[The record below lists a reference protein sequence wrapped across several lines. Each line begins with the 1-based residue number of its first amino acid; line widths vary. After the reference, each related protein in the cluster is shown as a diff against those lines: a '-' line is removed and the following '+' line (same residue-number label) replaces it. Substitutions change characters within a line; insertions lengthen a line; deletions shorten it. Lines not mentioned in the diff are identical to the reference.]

1 MTGSLINPRPQFCIS
16 PAKHEEYRR
25 TKFEGGELL
34 LTLVGG
40 LGQCAVVPKSMAGWN
55 AARAVAVLRLKDAS
69 NARFLRLCLLS
80 RPLQYLMNAWAN
92 TTVQATLNLK
102 EIRQLPVPW
111 PPKHERRLIAHA
123 VGTLDSKIELNTR
136 MNETLEAI
144 AQGLYK
150 FWFIDTTQGGPPN
163 GWHEGRFGNLTE
175 FLGGYAFK
183 SKDWIEQG
191 VPVVKIGSVKPGIVD
206 LTEVTFVSDQV
217 AAEAKRFRLSAGDL
231 LVGMTGYVG
240 EVGLVP
246 PTDNPPLLN
255 QRVGKFV
262 LEKPGTS
269 GLGFLYCLTRRRGFK
284 AEVEAKS
291 HGTAQANVSAEGILS
306 IPILVPQKDLRDKF
320 NRICEPILNRILVNH
335 AESHTLAA
343 LRDTLLPK
351 LLSGEI
357 RLRGLKVQENILES
371 VPMMK

>member
-1 MTGSLINPRPQFCIS
+1 
-16 PAKHEEYRR
+16 
-25 TKFEGGELL
+25 
-34 LTLVGG
+34 
-40 LGQCAVVPKSMAGWN
+40 
-55 AARAVAVLRLKDAS
+55 
-69 NARFLRLCLLS
+69 
-80 RPLQYLMNAWAN
+80 MNAWAN

-306 IPILVPQKDLRDKF
+306 IPILVPPKDLRDKF